1 MKQGTIEPMIVF
13 GQGQCT
19 ECGGQ
24 LTVVDMETTFLRLD
38 KNGSPVTEDTMI
50 KCEAVCMNCG
60 KRYPMLRSG
69 LDYFRDNEYS
79 RLRRWYLAEQ
89 TNAKRK
95 EELDKLIPSED
106 NPFCINQ
113 KGQP

>member
-50 KCEAVCMNCG
+50 KCEAVCMHCG
-60 KRYPMLRSG
+60 KRYPMIRNG
-69 LDYFRDNEYS
+69 LDYYHDNDYMKTVIEYQ
-79 RLRRWYLAEQ
+79 RYLA
-89 TNAKRK
+89 NAKRK
-95 EELDKLIPSED
+95 AELEKLIPTED

-113 KGQP
+113 KGQQ